1 MSYDPGD
8 PIATLTNRTT
18 PGPEYDPIVV
28 RTHADR
34 RSRNPLRRLRAW
46 WSERQAKARLQRA
59 RRGLATAEE
68 LRHALFGNRAQRR
81 HAQFAKKPAELA
93 MRAERTATRIRE
105 RKAARG
111 YRREHVYAREQALIA
126 RMTPPA
132 TFSDRSVERFLG
144 RVRWWGPTRWIAELM
159 RSVAR

>member
-1 MSYDPGD
+1 MSKWRPRASETVTAG
-8 PIATLTNRTT
+8 TT
-18 PGPEYDPIVV
+18 PGPEYDPIAI
-28 RTHADR
+28 RSYADR
-34 RSRNPLRRLRAW
+34 RSRNPLRWIRAW

-68 LRHALFGNRAQRR
+68 LRYALFGNRAQRR
-81 HAQFAKKPAELA
+81 ALQFAKKPGEVA
-93 MRAERTATRIRE
+93 MRAERTAVRISK

-111 YRREHVYAREQALIA
+111 YKREHVYSREQALVA

-144 RVRWWGPTRWIAELM
+144 RIRWWPGTRWIAELM